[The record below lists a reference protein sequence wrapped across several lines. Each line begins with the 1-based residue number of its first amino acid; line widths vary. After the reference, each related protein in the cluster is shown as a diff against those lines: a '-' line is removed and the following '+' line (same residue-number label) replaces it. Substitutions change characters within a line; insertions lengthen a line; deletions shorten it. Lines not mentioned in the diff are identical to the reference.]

1 MHSPSKWLKFFGLM
15 ALRAL
20 SLALAAAIVILI
32 AMVAPAIPAAIAVPD
47 TTSPAAE
54 PAEPFPVAPADLVAL
69 AEPAADTTPV
79 ASGWRP
85 IGPAGGDV
93 ISLAS
98 DPRNPDRLYLGA
110 QDGHVFTSSDSGAH
124 WQLLS
129 RIGANQDDVI
139 THILVD
145 SRDSKRL
152 YASTWTFAPGGG
164 GVYRSDDSGRTWH
177 AIGLERET
185 VRALAQSVSDPDIF
199 VAGSISGVYRSKD
212 SGKSWQRISPAGHQ
226 DLKNFDSVAVDP
238 RNPDIIYAGTYHLP
252 WKTENG
258 GRDWFPVHKGMIDDS
273 DVMSIIIDPSNP
285 SHVHATACSGIYHSA
300 DAAANW
306 KRYSGIPFVFRRTQ
320 LIRQDPKNP
329 NTLYAGTT
337 SGLWKSTDDGAAWK
351 RITPGEWVINAI
363 VIDPRNAGRVVL
375 GTERHGVQASDNAGA
390 TFRASNDGF
399 HHMRIVD
406 VAVDRARPERA
417 LVVLTYDV
425 QPFLS
430 TRDGGASWSALGAG
444 LKRSELRR
452 AYATPSGFWASLNSG
467 GLMRYDETSG
477 KWARAGVMTASAPAA
492 PAAPARGKG
501 KAVKKN
507 VSMKQPAAAKSAG
520 AKSLAFVVNDL
531 AFGKDRWFAAASGG
545 LLVSNDRG
553 STWFFA
559 GSPLAKLAAQS
570 VEVSDDGS
578 QVWVIAQRNLLYS
591 ADGGAKWDARE
602 LPFSSA
608 GNLRLHRTG
617 DNSLFVTS
625 SLGLYVSRDAGRNW
639 KRAELT
645 ELQTQDVAGSENAL
659 LVSLQRRGLVVSYDG
674 AKTWR
679 RLDGP
684 LAEGFFPVLSSRRSG
699 SIVAASATEGV
710 FSLELGPRASGAAAD
725 RGDAGRPQQ

>member
-1 MHSPSKWLKFFGLM
+1 MHSPSKWLKFFGLV
-15 ALRAL
+15 ALKAL
-20 SLALAAAIVILI
+20 SLALAASVVVLI

-47 TTSPAAE
+47 ATGDTAE
-54 PAEPFPVAPADLVAL
+54 PPLAPANPVAP
-69 AEPAADTTPV
+69 AEPAADTTPP

-110 QDGHVFTSSDSGAH
+110 QDGHVFTSSDNGAR

-164 GVYRSDDSGRTWH
+164 GVYRSDDTGRTWH

-185 VRALAQSVSDPDIF
+185 VRALAQAPSNPDIL
-199 VAGSISGVYRSKD
+199 VAGSLTGVYRSKD
-212 SGKSWQRISPAGHQ
+212 SGKSWQRISPAGHA
-226 DLKNFDSVAVDP
+226 DLKNFDSVAIDP
-238 RNPDIIYAGTYHLP
+238 RDPDVIYAGTYHLP

-300 DAAANW
+300 DSAANW

-320 LIRQDPKNP
+320 LIRQDPKSP

-337 SGLWKSTDDGAAWK
+337 SGLWKSTDDGAVWK
-351 RITPGEWVINAI
+351 RVTPGDWVINAI
-363 VIDPRNAGRVVL
+363 VIDPRHTDRVVL
-375 GTERHGVQASDNAGA
+375 GTERHGVQVSDNAGS
-390 TFRASNDGF
+390 TFRASNGGF
-399 HHMRIVD
+399 HHMRILD

-425 QPFLS
+425 QPFLA
-430 TRDGGASWSALGAG
+430 TRDGGATWSALGAG

-452 AYATPSGFWASLNSG
+452 AYATPSGFWAALNSG

-477 KWARAGVMTASAPAA
+477 KWVRAGVMSVSAPAA
-492 PAAPARGKG
+492 PAAPARGKA
-501 KAVKKN
+501 KATKRN
-507 VSMKQPAAAKSAG
+507 VSAKTPAKFADAKP
-520 AKSLAFVVNDL
+520 LTFVVNDL
-531 AFGKDRWFAAASGG
+531 AFEKDRWFAATSGG

-553 STWFFA
+553 SSWSLATT
-559 GSPLAKLAAQS
+559 PLAKLVAQS

-578 QVWVIAQRNLLYS
+578 QAWVVAQRNLLYS
-591 ADGGAKWDARE
+591 ADGGVKWDARE
-602 LPFSSA
+602 LPFSGA

-617 DNSLFVTS
+617 DNSLYVTS
-625 SLGLYVSRDAGRNW
+625 NLGLYVSRDAGRNW

-679 RLDGP
+679 RLDSP

-710 FSLELGPRASGAAAD
+710 FSLELGSRAAGAAAD
-725 RGDAGRPQQ
+725 GGDAGRPQQ

>member
-1 MHSPSKWLKFFGLM
+1 MHSPSKWFKFLGLM
-15 ALRAL
+15 ALKAL
-20 SLALAAAIVILI
+20 SAALVATAVLIGIFALAGFVAARAHAQMAFV
-32 AMVAPAIPAAIAVPD
+32 
-47 TTSPAAE
+47 
-54 PAEPFPVAPADLVAL
+54 
-69 AEPAADTTPV
+69 AADSAPI

-85 IGPAGGDV
+85 IGPTGGDV
-93 ISLAS
+93 ISLAA
-98 DPRNPDRLYLGA
+98 DPRNPDRLYLGT

-177 AIGLERET
+177 LVGLERET
-185 VRALAQSVSDPDIF
+185 VRALAQSVSDPEIF

-212 SGKSWQRISPAGHQ
+212 SGKSWQRISPAGHA
-226 DLKNFDSVAVDP
+226 DLKNFDSVAIDP
-238 RNPDIIYAGTYHLP
+238 RNPEIIYAGTYHLP

-285 SHVHATACSGIYHSA
+285 SHVHATACSGIYHSS

-320 LIRQDPKNP
+320 LIRQDPKSP

-337 SGLWKSTDDGAAWK
+337 SGLWKSTDDGAVWK
-351 RITPGEWVINAI
+351 RVTPGDWVINAI
-363 VIDPRNAGRVVL
+363 VIDPRDANRVVL
-375 GTERHGVQASDNAGA
+375 GTERHGVQVSDNAGA
-390 TFRASNDGF
+390 TFRASNNGF
-399 HHMRIVD
+399 HHMRILD
-406 VAVDRARPERA
+406 VAIDRARPERA
-417 LVVLTYDV
+417 LLVLSYDV
-425 QPFLS
+425 QPFLA
-430 TRDGGASWSALGAG
+430 TRDGGATWSALGAG

-467 GLMRYDETSG
+467 GLMRYDEASG
-477 KWARAGVMTASAPAA
+477 KWVRAGVMAASALVA
-492 PAAPARGKG
+492 PAAPARGKS

-507 VSMKQPAAAKSAG
+507 VAMKQPVAARSKSAPF
-520 AKSLAFVVNDL
+520 SFVVNDL
-531 AFGKDRWFAAASGG
+531 AFGKDHWFAATSGG
-545 LLVSNDRG
+545 LLVSSDRG
-553 STWFFA
+553 STWSLA

-570 VEVSDDGS
+570 VETSDDGG
-578 QVWVIAQRNLLYS
+578 QVWAIAQRNLLYS
-591 ADGGAKWDARE
+591 ADGGAKWEGRE

-608 GNLRLHRTG
+608 GNLRLHRTD
-617 DNSLFVTS
+617 DNALFVTS

-645 ELQTQDVAGSENAL
+645 ELQTQDVAGSDNAL

-679 RLDGP
+679 RIDGP

-710 FSLELGPRASGAAAD
+710 FSVELGAHASGAAAD

>member
-1 MHSPSKWLKFFGLM
+1 MAQQKDAQEMTRMHSPSKWFKFLGLT

-20 SLALAAAIVILI
+20 SAALVATLVLVGILALAGFVAARAHAQTALI
-32 AMVAPAIPAAIAVPD
+32 A
-47 TTSPAAE
+47 
-54 PAEPFPVAPADLVAL
+54 
-69 AEPAADTTPV
+69 AADSAPV

-85 IGPAGGDV
+85 IGPSGGDV
-93 ISLAS
+93 ISLAA
-98 DPRNPDRLYLGA
+98 DPRSPDRLYLGT
-110 QDGHVFTSSDSGAH
+110 QDGHVFTSSDGGAR

-129 RIGANQDDVI
+129 RVGANQDDVL
-139 THILVD
+139 THIIVD

-177 AIGLERET
+177 LIGLERET
-185 VRALAQSVSDPDIF
+185 VRALAQSVSDPDIL

-212 SGKSWQRISPAGHQ
+212 SGKSWQRISPAGHR
-226 DLKNFDSVAVDP
+226 DLKNFDSVAIDP

-285 SHVHATACSGIYHSA
+285 SHVHATACSGIYHSS

-329 NTLYAGTT
+329 DTLYAGTT
-337 SGLWKSTDDGAAWK
+337 SGLWKSTDDGANWK
-351 RITPGEWVINAI
+351 RVTPGDWVINAI
-363 VIDPRNAGRVVL
+363 VIDAGNADRVIL
-375 GTERHGVQASDNAGA
+375 GTERHGVQVSDNGGT
-390 TFRASNDGF
+390 TFRASNNGF
-399 HHMRIVD
+399 HHMRILD
-406 VAVDRARPERA
+406 VAIDRARPERA
-417 LVVLTYDV
+417 LVVLAYDV
-425 QPFLS
+425 QPFLA
-430 TRDGGASWSALGAG
+430 TRDGGATWSALGAG

-452 AYATPSGFWASLNSG
+452 AYAAPSGFWASLNSG

-477 KWARAGVMTASAPAA
+477 KWVRAGVMAASRNAPAA
-492 PAAPARGKG
+492 PAAPARAKG

-507 VSMKQPAAAKSAG
+507 AAMKQSVAARSKAAPLS
-520 AKSLAFVVNDL
+520 FVVNDL
-531 AFGKDRWFAAASGG
+531 AFGKDRWFAATSGG
-545 LLVSNDRG
+545 LLVSSDRG
-553 STWFFA
+553 STWSLA

-570 VEVSDDGS
+570 VETSEDGG
-578 QVWVIAQRNLLYS
+578 QVWAIAQRNLLYS
-591 ADGGAKWDARE
+591 AEGGAKWEGRE
-602 LPFSSA
+602 LPFASA
-608 GNLRLHRTG
+608 GDLRLHRTD
-617 DNSLFVTS
+617 DNALCVTS

-645 ELQTQDVAGSENAL
+645 ELQTQDVAGSDNAL

-679 RLDGP
+679 RIDGP

-710 FSLELGPRASGAAAD
+710 FSVELGARASGAVAD

>member
-1 MHSPSKWLKFFGLM
+1 MHSPSKWFKFLGLM
-15 ALRAL
+15 ALKAL
-20 SLALAAAIVILI
+20 SAALVATAVLIGIFALAGFVAARAHAQMAFV
-32 AMVAPAIPAAIAVPD
+32 
-47 TTSPAAE
+47 
-54 PAEPFPVAPADLVAL
+54 
-69 AEPAADTTPV
+69 AADSAPI

-85 IGPAGGDV
+85 IGPTGGDV
-93 ISLAS
+93 ISLAA
-98 DPRNPDRLYLGA
+98 DPRNPDRLYLGT

-177 AIGLERET
+177 LVGLERET
-185 VRALAQSVSDPDIF
+185 VRALAQSVSDPEIF

-212 SGKSWQRISPAGHQ
+212 SGKSWQRISPAGHA
-226 DLKNFDSVAVDP
+226 DLKNFDSVAIDP
-238 RNPDIIYAGTYHLP
+238 RNPEIIYAGTYHLP

-285 SHVHATACSGIYHSA
+285 SHVHATACSGIYHSS

-320 LIRQDPKNP
+320 LIRQDPKSP

-337 SGLWKSTDDGAAWK
+337 SGLWKSTDDGAVWK
-351 RITPGEWVINAI
+351 RVTPGDWVINAI
-363 VIDPRNAGRVVL
+363 VIDPRDANRVVL
-375 GTERHGVQASDNAGA
+375 GTERHGVQVSDNAGA
-390 TFRASNDGF
+390 TFRASNNGF
-399 HHMRIVD
+399 HHMRILD
-406 VAVDRARPERA
+406 VAIDRARPERA
-417 LVVLTYDV
+417 LLVLSYDV
-425 QPFLS
+425 QPFLA
-430 TRDGGASWSALGAG
+430 TRDGGATWSALGAG

-467 GLMRYDETSG
+467 GLMRYDEASG
-477 KWARAGVMTASAPAA
+477 KWVRAGVMAASALVA
-492 PAAPARGKG
+492 PAAPARGKS

-507 VSMKQPAAAKSAG
+507 VAMKQPVAARSKSAPF
-520 AKSLAFVVNDL
+520 SFVVNDL
-531 AFGKDRWFAAASGG
+531 AFGKDHWFAATSGG
-545 LLVSNDRG
+545 LLVSSDHG
-553 STWFFA
+553 STWSLA

-570 VEVSDDGS
+570 VETSDDGG
-578 QVWVIAQRNLLYS
+578 QVWAIAQRNLLYS
-591 ADGGAKWDARE
+591 ADGGAKWEGRE

-608 GNLRLHRTG
+608 GNLRLHRTD
-617 DNSLFVTS
+617 DNALFVTS

-645 ELQTQDVAGSENAL
+645 ELQTQDVAGSDNAL

-679 RLDGP
+679 RIDGP

-710 FSLELGPRASGAAAD
+710 FSVELGAHASGAAAD

>member
-1 MHSPSKWLKFFGLM
+1 MHSPSKWLKFFGLVAFK
-15 ALRAL
+15 ALT
-20 SLALAAAIVILI
+20 LALAASVVVLI

-47 TTSPAAE
+47 TSSTPAESAE
-54 PAEPFPVAPADLVAL
+54 PTLAAPADPVAL
-69 AEPAADTTPV
+69 AESAADTTPA

-93 ISLAS
+93 ISIAS

-185 VRALAQSVSDPDIF
+185 VRALAQSVSDPDVF

-212 SGKSWQRISPAGHQ
+212 SGKSWQRVSPTRHA
-226 DLKNFDSVAVDP
+226 DLKNFDSVAIDP
-238 RNPDIIYAGTYHLP
+238 RNPEIIYAGTYHLP

-273 DVMSIIIDPSNP
+273 DVMSIIIDPANP

-300 DAAANW
+300 DAAKNW

-329 NTLYAGTT
+329 DTLYAGTT
-337 SGLWKSTDDGAAWK
+337 NGLWKSTDDGAVWK
-351 RITPGEWVINAI
+351 RVTPGDWVINAI
-363 VIDPRNAGRVVL
+363 VIDPRNTDKVIL
-375 GTERHGVQASDNAGA
+375 GTERHGVQVSGNAGA
-390 TFRASNDGF
+390 TFRASNEGF
-399 HHMRIVD
+399 HHMRILD

-417 LVVLTYDV
+417 LVVLSYDV

-430 TRDGGASWSALGAG
+430 TRDGGATWSALGAG
-444 LKRSELRR
+444 LKRSEIRR
-452 AYATPSGFWASLNSG
+452 AYAAPSGFWAALNSG

-477 KWARAGVMTASAPAA
+477 KWVRAGVMTVSAPAA
-492 PAAPARGKG
+492 PVAPARGKG

-507 VSMKQPAAAKSAG
+507 VSAKTPAKSAG
-520 AKSLAFVVNDL
+520 VKPLTFVVNDL
-531 AFGKDRWFAAASGG
+531 ALGKDRWFAATSGG

-553 STWFFA
+553 STWSVAA
-559 GSPLAKLAAQS
+559 GSPVARLAAQS

-578 QVWVIAQRNLLYS
+578 QVWVVAQRNLLYS

-608 GNLRLHRTG
+608 GNLRLHRTE

-659 LVSLQRRGLVVSYDG
+659 VVSLQRRGLVVSYDG

-679 RLDGP
+679 RLDSP

-699 SIVAASATEGV
+699 SIVAVSATEGV
-710 FSLELGPRASGAAAD
+710 FSLELGSRAAAD